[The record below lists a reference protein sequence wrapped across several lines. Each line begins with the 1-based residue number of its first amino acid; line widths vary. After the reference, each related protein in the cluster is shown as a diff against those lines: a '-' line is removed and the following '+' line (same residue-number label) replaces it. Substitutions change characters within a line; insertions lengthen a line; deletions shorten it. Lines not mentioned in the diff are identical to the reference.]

1 MLSQIN
7 SRPAAVF
14 CWKWKSFCFLIR
26 EMNNFDSSNTIFGG
40 TMKLRQ
46 LKVNKS
52 WNKTAYLEYIHRK
65 LLNCHHQS
73 PKGFER
79 NYANIRFMIKSISSV
94 NTVLQ
99 MWIKAAIYIIS
110 DHQLQASGTLWWRY
124 SSHKLKRERRWR
136 VRLKS
141 SVEYNSSAL
150 SGLRWTHL
158 SGYDEHIGHGQRF

>member
-46 LKVNKS
+46 LKVIKS

-73 PKGFER
+73 PNGFER

-99 MWIKAAIYIIS
+99 TWIKAAIYIIS

>member
-7 SRPAAVF
+7 SRSAAVF

-26 EMNNFDSSNTIFGG
+26 EMNNSDSSNTIFVG

-46 LKVNKS
+46 LKVNKN
-52 WNKTAYLEYIHRK
+52 WNKAAYLEYIHRE

-73 PKGFER
+73 PNGFER
-79 NYANIRFMIKSISSV
+79 NYANIRLMIHKNISSV

-141 SVEYNSSAL
+141 SVEYNSSTL
-150 SGLRWTHL
+150 SVLR
-158 SGYDEHIGHGQRF
+158 